1 MVQVF
6 ILIREFKIKSWKI
19 ISKKGL
25 YIKKKWKELFIK
37 HSLSVEIS
45 GLNSICSFTFKNHHL
60 KYRTYITQEML
71 KIGYL
76 CTTTVY
82 LCIDHSDKIID
93 KYLHNLDKVLLE
105 ISNFENKKDD
115 IDKKLLYP
123 VCEPGFKRLN

>member
-1 MVQVF
+1 
-6 ILIREFKIKSWKI
+6 
-19 ISKKGL
+19 
-25 YIKKKWKELFIK
+25 
-37 HSLSVEIS
+37 
-45 GLNSICSFTFKNHHL
+45 
-60 KYRTYITQEML
+60 ML